1 MIFLFPL
8 VLSFVGTVFIVL
20 SEDIGTLWK
29 AVAVALTGGS
39 LVLLFVPALRT
50 HFLVPLAMQLIV
62 CIWVALYWQI
72 RLR

>member
-8 VLSFVGTVFIVL
+8 VLSFIGTVL
-20 SEDIGTLWK
+20 LLNEDIGTLWK